1 MLLKTSVVILLH
13 CLLCQSCTEVGH
25 KAAVPA
31 ASAPAAVET
40 TQTTST
46 PNFSAFKTTAQPI
59 DQVVRVVFQDSK
71 GTFWFG
77 AESGAFKLVGDTL
90 TPVTGLLS
98 EAGRGV
104 TIKDIAED
112 PNGTLWFA
120 HTGGLSSL
128 QGSTVTNYH
137 QSHGLP
143 SSDVWNVTADRQGQ
157 IWVGTLEGVAVFSN
171 NRFTKFPLP
180 EGLKDPTV
188 GISSTQMVQAILED
202 SAGTIW
208 ISTNA
213 GLFSYAQGQLSHVS
227 ANLGIPTNFVN
238 SLVEDPKGGL
248 YVGTKAGLYHV
259 NAQRARNL
267 TDGKLDM
274 GKGIGAMAVD
284 AQGKLWVVVNQ
295 HELYSYN
302 GNIFTKFNKTEY
314 NRGPVVFQIYQDQ
327 AQRLWMVGFGGAYRL
342 ENGLFVEVT
351 TEGPW

>member
-1 MLLKTSVVILLH
+1 MLLKPSVFILLH
-13 CLLCQSCTEVGH
+13 CLLCQSCAEGGNKT
-25 KAAVPA
+25 AVPA
-31 ASAPAAVET
+31 ASAET

-46 PNFSAFKTTAQPI
+46 SNFNAFKTAQPI

-90 TPVTGLLS
+90 APVAGLLN

-128 QGSTVTNYH
+128 QGTTVTNYY
-137 QSHGLP
+137 QSNGLP
-143 SSDVWNVTADRQGQ
+143 SNDVWNVTADRQGQ

-180 EGLKDPTV
+180 EGIKDHTV
-188 GISSTQMVQAILED
+188 GVSSTQMVQDILED
-202 SAGTIW
+202 NAGTIW
-208 ISTNA
+208 MSTNA
-213 GLFSYAQGQLSHVS
+213 GLFSYAQGQLTHVS
-227 ANLGIPTNFVN
+227 EKLGIPTNFVN
-238 SLVEDPKGGL
+238 TLVEDPKGGL
-248 YVGTKAGLYHV
+248 YAGTKVGLYHV
-259 NAQRARNL
+259 NSQRALNL
-267 TDGKLDM
+267 TDGKLNM
-274 GKGIGAMAVD
+274 GKGIGAMGVD
-284 AQGKLWVVVNQ
+284 AQGKLWVVVDQ

-302 GNIFTKFNKTEY
+302 GTAFTMFNKTEY
-314 NRGPVVFQIYQDQ
+314 NRGPGVFQIYQDQ
-327 AQRLWMVGFGGAYRL
+327 SKRLWMVGFGGAYRL
-342 ENGLFVEVT
+342 DNGLFVEVT